1 MKKNETLIK
10 IINLDD
16 HLPYKKFI
24 EFYKIALNNNQSPIN
39 AIIISSFDNVKF
51 EVDSRFVNLKYIHGD
66 EWTFFSN
73 YKGPKSNQ
81 FKDHNQ
87 ISVIIYWE
95 SIDLQIR
102 MKAKI
107 RKADKYLSDEHF
119 KNRSFSKNA
128 IAISSNQSSKI
139 DSYESVVRNYEEALN
154 MINEN
159 TERPEYWGGFTFTP
173 YYFEFWEG
181 NKNRINKRVA
191 YQFIKNDWKTFILQP

>member
-1 MKKNETLIK
+1 MSK
-10 IINLDD
+10 I
-16 HLPYKKFI
+16 
-24 EFYKIALNNNQSPIN
+24 
-39 AIIISSFDNVKF
+39 
-51 EVDSRFVNLKYIHGD
+51 
-66 EWTFFSN
+66 
-73 YKGPKSNQ
+73 
-81 FKDHNQ
+81 
-87 ISVIIYWE
+87 
-95 SIDLQIR
+95 
-102 MKAKI
+102 
-107 RKADKYLSDEHF
+107 
-119 KNRSFSKNA
+119 SFSKNA